1 MSYLTELPDAK
12 KLIEKR
18 IIDLNFIMNVGEK
31 LIEVFMRE
39 A

>member
-1 MSYLTELPDAK
+1 MSYLKKLPEAK

-18 IIDLNFIMNVGEK
+18 IIDLNFIKNVGEK
-31 LIEVFMRE
+31 LIEVFIEE